1 MLHKTAQLYLHN
13 PRHSKHLIEA
23 LQEQLTPETSSS
35 SFFVLMELND
45 NTVEDK
51 NFLQTFLEI
60 AYQGYQDN
68 ALHQPE
74 QALENILKNLNEQL
88 PITFKNYDWPRK
100 LNVFAGIMSEK
111 QMYFG
116 LYGKIKTFLIKPLA
130 IKDITGKQSFPEKN
144 IIFDS
149 TYSGDLSSGDRFL
162 ITTPSLTDYV
172 SLEKIKKIAGTLPS
186 QSAIAHFNNILENAP
201 ARVSFLALLIQ
212 LTGDTSQAQ
221 TENAKPY
228 IGKLAS
234 PTGSKNSMDQL
245 LKTQVQTEKILTP
258 PSIWE
263 LTQNYLSI
271 FFKQI
276 KQAKKL
282 PAAGVKTDNLPR
294 RPIARIKTPQK
305 LHSSLKISFKIL
317 TFLFRIAAKS
327 FKIIFDKET
336 HQIILKKINGF
347 SITIIGYFK
356 KLPKKYK
363 IAIVSL
369 LAIILILSQSLI
381 WQQQHVA
388 NLKANKNAEQIKT
401 QIGEKYNAIDAS
413 LIYHDADRSKTL
425 LKEIEALINSY
436 PDNSAKY
443 LTEQI
448 ELKKQYDDFF
458 EKIWKLTKITEPL
471 QLVDFQTVLN
481 NQEIKKIALSGNTLY
496 AFGTNNQAASFKTTD
511 NSLTILDKITLEI
524 SDAAVNLKN
533 NQLIIASSDNQ
544 LYSINGN
551 TLAKISAKMPAELQ
565 QIDKLSFFNGRLYL
579 LDKTSQNI
587 FRLIQYGSSFSSP
600 SIWLKT
606 DIDASEIA
614 SMAVDGKVI
623 LLENNGRVLNLETGS
638 QAEELSLNI
647 NPPLES
653 PAVLFANEKTKNMY
667 VLDPQNKRLLVLSK
681 NGDLINQYYSDSF
694 NNLKD
699 LSIDES
705 SGNAYLLNGAKIY
718 VIKIK

>member
-1 MLHKTAQLYLHN
+1 MLHKTAQLYLHD

-23 LQEQLTPETSSS
+23 LQEQLAPETSSS
-35 SFFVLMELND
+35 YFFVLIELND

-60 AYQGYQDN
+60 AYQSYQDN

-74 QALENILKNLNEQL
+74 QALENILQNLNEQL
-88 PITFKNYDWPRK
+88 PTTVKNYDWPRK
-100 LNVFAGIMSEK
+100 LNAFVGIMSEN

-116 LYGKIKTFLIKPLA
+116 LYGKIKTFLIKPWS
-130 IKDITGKQSFPEKN
+130 IKDIIGKQSFPEKN

-149 TYSGDLSSGDRFL
+149 TYSGDLGSGNRFL
-162 ITTPSLTDYV
+162 ITTRSLTDYV

-201 ARVSFLALLIQ
+201 AKVSFLALLIQ
-212 LTGDTSQAQ
+212 LTGNAIPAQ
-221 TENAKPY
+221 TENAKSY
-228 IGKLAS
+228 IGKMAS
-234 PTGSKNSMDQL
+234 STGSKNSMDQL

-263 LTQNYLSI
+263 LAQNYLSA
-271 FFKQI
+271 FFNQI
-276 KQAKKL
+276 KPVKKI
-282 PAAGVKTDNLPR
+282 PAISVKTDNLPR
-294 RPIARIKTPQK
+294 RPLVKTKTPAK
-305 LHSSLKISFKIL
+305 LNSSLKISLKIFAFIFQI
-317 TFLFRIAAKS
+317 TAKG
-327 FKIIFDKET
+327 FQIIFDKET
-336 HQIILKKINGF
+336 QQIILKKINNF

-363 IAIVSL
+363 IAIIFL

-381 WQQQHVA
+381 WQQRHVA
-388 NLKANKNAEQIKT
+388 ELKANKDAEQINT
-401 QIGEKYNAIDAS
+401 QISEKYNSIEAS
-413 LIYHDADRSKTL
+413 LIYHDADRGKQL
-425 LKEIEALINSY
+425 LKEIEELINSY

-443 LTEQI
+443 LTEQV

-458 EKIWKLTKITEPL
+458 EKIWKLNKIAEPL

-481 NQEIKKIALSGNTLY
+481 NQEIKKIALLGDSIY
-496 AFGTNNQAASFKTTD
+496 AFGASNQAAFFKITD
-511 NSLTILDKITLEI
+511 NSFTALDKITLEVN
-524 SDAAVNLKN
+524 DAAVNSKN
-533 NQLIIASSDNQ
+533 NQLIIASSDNK

-551 TLAKISAKMPAELQ
+551 TLAKISANMPAELQ

-579 LDKTSQNI
+579 LDKASKNI

-600 SIWLKT
+600 SVWLKKN
-606 DIDASEIA
+606 IDVSQIA
-614 SMAVDGKVI
+614 SMSVDGKVV
-623 LLENNGRVLNLETGS
+623 LLENNGKILILETGN
-638 QAEELSLNI
+638 QGEELRLNI

-653 PAVLFANEKTKNMY
+653 PAVLFSNEKTKNMY
-667 VLDPQNKRLLVLSK
+667 VLDSQNKRLLVLSK
-681 NGDLINQYYSDSF
+681 NGDLINQYYSDFF

-699 LSIDES
+699 LAIDES

-718 VIKIK
+718 VINIK